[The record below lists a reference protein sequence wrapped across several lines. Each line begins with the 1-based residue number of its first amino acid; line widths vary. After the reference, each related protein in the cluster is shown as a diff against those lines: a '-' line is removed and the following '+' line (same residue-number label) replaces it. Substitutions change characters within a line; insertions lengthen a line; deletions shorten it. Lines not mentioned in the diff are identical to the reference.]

1 MAEQVA
7 TPKDR
12 TPDPHERAVA
22 DAANLERFKQWRAT
36 GDTELRDRLV
46 IDHHWI
52 AARAARRFAERGEPY
67 DDLFQ
72 VASLGLF
79 KAVERFDPEVG
90 SSFLAFAM
98 PTVVGEIR
106 RHFRDHTWS
115 VRVPRRAKDL
125 KGALTAAVNEL
136 SQDLGRA
143 PTVDEI
149 AARLH
154 VDAETVLET
163 MEASAAYRTS
173 SLDLPPGEQP
183 SALQAALATNDVD
196 LRSMVDRAAIS
207 QLLAE
212 LPEARAADPL
222 PAVLRA
228 AQPGRDRRAGR
239 HQPGARRPAAPVQP
253 GQAARPPRSR
263 RPHLTAAPD
272 DASTLVDGDV
282 SASVVTGRARGPS
295 SAERSTP
302 WPVRPPRPLPPAVAQ
317 RRPSASP
324 ATGR

>member
-1 MAEQVA
+1 MTESTQPAKA
-7 TPKDR
+7 TAAN
-12 TPDPHERAVA
+12 HAERAA
-22 DAANLERFKQWRAT
+22 NDAANLARFKQWRAT
-36 GDTELRDRLV
+36 GDTKLRDQLV

-52 AARAARRFAERGEPY
+52 AVRAARRFAERGEPY

-90 SSFLAFAM
+90 SSFVAFAM

-154 VDAETVLET
+154 VDAEVVLET
-163 MEASAAYRTS
+163 LEASAAYRTS
-173 SLDLPPGEQP
+173 SLDLPAGEQP
-183 SALQAALATNDVD
+183 SALQTALATNDAD
-196 LRSMVDRAAIS
+196 LRSMVDRAAIG

-212 LPEARAADPL
+212 LPGRERKILYLRFFEQMSQAEIAAQVGTSQVHVGRL
-222 PAVLRA
+222 LQASLTKLRA
-228 AQPGRDRRAGR
+228 
-239 HQPGARRPAAPVQP
+239 
-253 GQAARPPRSR
+253 
-263 RPHLTAAPD
+263 HLDPD
-272 DASTLVDGDV
+272 DVN
-282 SASVVTGRARGPS
+282 
-295 SAERSTP
+295 
-302 WPVRPPRPLPPAVAQ
+302 
-317 RRPSASP
+317 
-324 ATGR
+324 

>member
-1 MAEQVA
+1 MPERRRQV
-7 TPKDR
+7 TERP
-12 TPDPHERAVA
+12 TDPQQRAAV
-22 DAANLERFKQWRAT
+22 DAANLELFKQWRAT

-46 IDHHWI
+46 IEHHWI
-52 AARAARRFAERGEPY
+52 ATRAARRFAERGEPY

-90 SSFLAFAM
+90 SSFIAYAM

-136 SQDLGRA
+136 SQELGRA
-143 PTVDEI
+143 PNVDEI
-149 AARLH
+149 AARLR

-173 SLDLPPGEQP
+173 SLDLPAGELP
-183 SALQAALATNDVD
+183 SVLQAALASDDLD
-196 LRSMVDRAAIS
+196 LRSMVDRAAIR

-212 LPEARAADPL
+212 LPGRERRILYLRFFEQMSQAEIAAQVGTSQVHVGRL
-222 PAVLRA
+222 LNASLAKLRA
-228 AQPGRDRRAGR
+228 
-239 HQPGARRPAAPVQP
+239 
-253 GQAARPPRSR
+253 
-263 RPHLTAAPD
+263 HLDPD
-272 DASTLVDGDV
+272 DLT
-282 SASVVTGRARGPS
+282 
-295 SAERSTP
+295 
-302 WPVRPPRPLPPAVAQ
+302 
-317 RRPSASP
+317 
-324 ATGR
+324 